1 MGYVGGFRW
10 PARAVAIVAAGVALG
25 GCISP
30 ADEIHF
36 TGFSASPD
44 PAETGQTVTFSG
56 RQPPR
61 TDTVPDGTKV
71 SWDLDGDGRF
81 ETFTGTG
88 DSALVASAGYSTPGF
103 HGVGIDLGYPGGFG
117 ALAVLR
123 LAGIQ
128 VFLHDY
134 ATGGV
139 TVVASQPQPGQ
150 PPANQPPNAAFEH
163 DADPG
168 YAETPVKFDASGSSD
183 PEGTPLTYEWDFG
196 DTHSDEDTLTTKNPK
211 ASYRYDFSGD
221 YVARLR
227 VFDESG
233 LAAETTRM
241 VQVIAGTPPSP
252 RIVAP
257 AAAGATRGS
266 PFALVLDP
274 SALTS
279 EGLATVTNGALLRTG
294 ATARGRLTL
303 ARRLRAPL
311 ARTRTPRWTTRFM
324 IKQRGPV
331 ADARFAVEGQMLFDF
346 GRGVRVCTATRAT
359 FRLGRPADGRLSVIG
374 GTGAGARVG
383 GSGSFAVTLTDKLR
397 VAGRVRFAQRRRARP
412 LPPECRTLLRLST
425 RRG

>member
-1 MGYVGGFRW
+1 
-10 PARAVAIVAAGVALG
+10 VALS
-25 GCISP
+25 GCFDIGDNE
-30 ADEIHF
+30 AMNFIGF
-36 TGFSASPD
+36 TSSPD
-44 PAETGQTVTFSG
+44 PADTGQTVTFDGRRSG
-56 RQPPR
+56 PA
-61 TDTVPDGTKV
+61 DTVPSSTKV
-71 SWDLDGDGRF
+71 SWDLDGNGTF

-88 DSALVASAGYSTPGF
+88 TSALVASASYPTPGF
-103 HGVGIDLGYPGGFG
+103 HGVGVDLGYRAGFILG
-117 ALAVLR
+117 SFLALK
-123 LAGIQ
+123 GIAL
-128 VFLHDY
+128 FLHEY

-139 TVVASQPQPGQ
+139 TVVQPPSPQPQPGQ
-150 PPANQPPNAAFEH
+150 PPANQPPIAAFEH
-163 DADPG
+163 DANPG

-183 PEGTPLTYEWDFG
+183 PEGGVLTYEWDFG
-196 DTHSDEDTLTTKNPK
+196 DMYFVKDTPTTESPK

-241 VQVIAGTPPSP
+241 VQVIAGAPPSP

-257 AAAGATRGS
+257 AAARATRGS

-294 ATARGRLTL
+294 VTARGRLTL

-324 IKQRGPV
+324 IKQRGPL